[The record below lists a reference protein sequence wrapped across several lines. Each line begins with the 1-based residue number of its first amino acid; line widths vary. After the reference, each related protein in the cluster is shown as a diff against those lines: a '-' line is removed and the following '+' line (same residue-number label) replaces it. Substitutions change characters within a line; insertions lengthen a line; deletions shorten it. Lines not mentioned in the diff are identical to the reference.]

1 MKEKFSEWLEANSD
15 LSSNSCDKYVR
26 AVKQISKEMQ
36 EKGTISLPLY
46 SIKNSNTFK
55 EIMDK
60 IFQDKDF
67 IEKNGRGNRMYS
79 RGLEYYL
86 KFLRSQCE
94 QMVEVII
101 PHVQAYIAS
110 KGYTYDADLINN
122 RYLSL
127 KSKPFVILA
136 GISGTGKSKLAKLFA
151 EAIDAKFKL
160 IPVRPDWSDSTDLFG
175 YVNLKGEFQP
185 GCLTEFIKEANKK
198 ENLSKPYI
206 VCLDEMNLARVEH
219 YFSDVLSV
227 IETRELKD
235 GRITSAPFMNET
247 VFGNNEKIKNEYGS
261 LYFSENLYFIGTVN
275 MDETTFP
282 FSKKVLD
289 RANTIELSDVN
300 LELGLHSREEKL
312 GEDNVSPVPI
322 DNKILMGE
330 YKGLRDCYEENKK
343 AVTGIISILTEIN
356 KCLENSNAQ
365 IAYRVRD
372 EISYYITYA
381 LKYNLLDYDQAM
393 DNCFMQKIL
402 PRIQGSGEEVSEL
415 LIRLFN
421 LCIKEEEYKDKH
433 IEIRSDSR
441 LEMAKQLL
449 DDSANS
455 ETAAIFRYPRSAKKI
470 VFMLKKC
477 EGDLGYATYWI

>member
-1 MKEKFSEWLEANSD
+1 MKERFSDWLKTNSE
-15 LSSNSCDKYVR
+15 LKPESCAKYVR
-26 AVKQISKEMQ
+26 AVKQISKEME
-36 EKGTISLPLY
+36 EKGVISLPLY
-46 SIKNSNTFK
+46 SIKSSNAFK
-55 EIMDK
+55 ETMDK
-60 IFQDKDF
+60 ILEDKDF
-67 IEKNGRGNRMYS
+67 IEKNERGNRMYS
-79 RGLEYYL
+79 CGLEYYF
-86 KFLRSQCE
+86 KFLQSQDTR
-94 QMVEVII
+94 MTKVII
-101 PHVQAYIAS
+101 PHIQAYIAS
-110 KGYTYDADLINN
+110 KGYTYDGDLIKNL
-122 RYLSL
+122 YLSL

-136 GISGTGKSKLAKLFA
+136 GISGTGKSKLAKFFA

-198 ENLSKPYI
+198 ENLCKPYI

-235 GRITSAPFMNET
+235 GRITSDPFMNET
-247 VFGNNEKIKNEYGS
+247 VLGNNEKIKNEYGS

-275 MDETTFP
+275 MDETTFL

-343 AVTGIISILTEIN
+343 AVSGIISILTEIN
-356 KCLENSNAQ
+356 KCLENSNAK

-402 PRIQGSGEEVSEL
+402 PRIQGSGEAVSEL
-415 LIRLFN
+415 LIKLFN
-421 LCIKEEEYKDKH
+421 LCIKEQENQDKH
-433 IEIRSDSR
+433 IKISSDSR
-441 LEMAKQLL
+441 LEKAKHLL
-449 DDSANS
+449 EASANL
-455 ETAAIFRYPRSAKKI
+455 ETVAIFRYPRSAKKI

-477 EGDLGYATYWI
+477 EGDLGYATYWL